1 MPEKNMIN
9 PAFAAQERTALQQLQ
24 QANAL
29 LLAQRVPNPARE
41 TIPQQLALLK
51 QEKAA
56 LVQQI
61 VRKIQQVAGMTQ
73 AAASSA
79 ARAGEAAEK
88 AAAWSIV
95 GAIIVGVIAVVVAI
109 IVSVFSFGAGIG
121 AMAAALAAASA
132 FAGTA
137 ATAPASHPLAGEFS
151 SILKALAAAVN
162 NFSRERERD
171 TRAAITKLFAELDR
185 ALARLERLPGPIAN
199 LKGCCQGDPKAAF
212 DTGEALRQSL
222 STYSAILQR
231 VPLEDMD
238 TRPLVSNLSSFQMNL
253 GNALRALVP
262 KR

>member
-1 MPEKNMIN
+1 MPEKNMPN

-41 TIPQQLALLK
+41 TIPPQLTLLK

-61 VRKIQQVAGMTQ
+61 VRKFQQIAALTQ
-73 AAASSA
+73 ATAASA
-79 ARAGEAAEK
+79 ARAEEAAEK
-88 AAAWSIV
+88 AAVWAIV
-95 GAIIVGVIAVVVAI
+95 GSIIVAVLVIVVAI
-109 IVSVFSFGAGIG
+109 VVSVFSFGAGIG

-132 FAGTA
+132 FVEA
-137 ATAPASHPLAGEFS
+137 AVAAPVSHPLAAEFS

-162 NFSRERERD
+162 NFSHERKRD

-185 ALARLERLPGPIAN
+185 GLTRLEQLPGPIAR
-199 LKGCCQGDPKAAF
+199 LKGCCQGDPQAAF
-212 DTGEALRQSL
+212 ATCETLRQSL
-222 STYSAILQR
+222 KAYSAILQR

-238 TRPLVSNLSSFQMNL
+238 TRPLVSNLNSLQMNL
-253 GNALRALVP
+253 ANALRALAP